1 MEEGYRKLVTIML
14 QELEGLAKEQGASLF
29 SVAETGEE
37 ERKEFGLP
45 LAIVLAIRLSDAV
58 VERVVDR
65 PTKLYLHHYKQVNYL
80 LDRMAFLL
88 ANYIQKKGK
97 DALPIPASQVTD
109 WARLKGDLSHKKM
122 AYMAG
127 LGWIGR
133 QSLIVSPQFGARI
146 RLVTVLTDLELPAQK
161 PIDAGCGKCLSC
173 IKACPAGAIKNDV
186 ADFDLSAC
194 KSQLDIFRKEIGQH
208 ICGICVKACRGTENS
223 LQI

>member
-1 MEEGYRKLVTIML
+1 ML
-14 QELEGLAKEQGASLF
+14 QELEDLAKEQGASLF

-97 DALPIPASQVTD
+97 DALPIPASQVID

-173 IKACPAGAIKNDV
+173 IKACPAGAIKDDV